1 MKINV
6 GLAKKIGLPD
16 YGSLGASCNVEF
28 EADQSL
34 LQNEESLRRNVRNA
48 YAACSQAVSD
58 ELARQQG
65 QANGNGAANSQRAML
80 TNQASV
86 PSNGN
91 GSNGNG
97 HSNGNGNGS
106 NGKTGRSPSEKQ
118 MTYLRQLAGQV
129 KGVGVRKLDQIA
141 MKMFGKPVASLSS
154 LDASGLIDTL
164 KGVKAG
170 EIDLDSILGETTS

>member
-6 GLAKKIGLPD
+6 GLSKKVGLPD
-16 YGSLGASCNVEF
+16 YGSLGATCNFEF

-34 LQNEESLRRNVRNA
+34 LQDDESLRRNVRNA

-65 QANGNGAANSQRAML
+65 HANGNGAASSQRATP

-86 PSNGN
+86 QSNGN
-91 GSNGNG
+91 GSNG
-97 HSNGNGNGS
+97 NGNGNGS

-118 MTYLRQLAGQV
+118 MTFLRQLAGRIP
-129 KGVGVRKLDQIA
+129 GLGVRKLDAVSQ
-141 MKMFGKPVASLSS
+141 KMFGKPIAALSVLQIS
-154 LDASGLIDTL
+154 SMIDTL
-164 KGVKAG
+164 KAVKAD
-170 EIDLDSILGETTS
+170 EITLDFVLGGAVS